1 MLAFLD
7 REFKRRVNVQ
17 SATDARGWSS
27 LFNTGYFRDKDNHS
41 DPIPERL
48 FLPYVIDDGS
58 EDVAESRSNLSNAT
72 KAIIKEYLHSGILQ
86 PRTVGLLMAAFPEI
100 SD

>member
-7 REFKRRVNVQ
+7 REFKRRINVQ

-27 LFNTGYFRDKDNHS
+27 LFNTGYFRDKEKGTE
-41 DPIPERL
+41 PIPESL
-48 FLPYVIDDGS
+48 FLPYLIDSDDGTP
-58 EDVAESRSNLSNAT
+58 DSRSNLSNAT
-72 KAIIKEYLHSGILQ
+72 KAIIKQYLHSGILQ
-86 PRTVGLLMAAFPEI
+86 PMTVGLLMAAFPEI